1 MWFWRSDAVN
11 MDFRNPSAGVQGE
24 IELQQTRKYTWS
36 GQTQLTAAS
45 VEMPTGD
52 RKVTNGTKKS
62 LNLPCSPGRLLSNRA
77 LSQKPS
83 FLYSFPP
90 ATPGIPN
97 K

>member
-1 MWFWRSDAVN
+1 

-45 VEMPTGD
+45 VEMPKGD

-62 LNLPCSPGRLLSNRA
+62 LNLPCRRWSSVIEQSIVGEAFVPLQLSA
-77 LSQKPS
+77 GGSGHPE
-83 FLYSFPP
+83 
-90 ATPGIPN
+90 
-97 K
+97 